1 MGRGDFFGRRKNCG
15 ELTPLSDSAR
25 SCVLKNMYAGNEPIF
40 GFETKILQEQHLGT
54 DMVNLPLKHYIAMLE
69 EVGFDK
75 FVFLKRE
82 NYLKRAVSAAVG
94 RKKNT
99 WHSTERP
106 DEIKIDPERYRTGRQ
121 HRTLLAHFESLD
133 AVYDQACEFIDSSSD
148 VLDLEYES
156 HILPDPKIAL
166 SRILNFLDIDY
177 HAADF
182 QASYKRHNPYD
193 IDEVIIN
200 LDEISGYLF
209 GVKYEWMT
217 DSSNLR
223 SDTP

>member
-1 MGRGDFFGRRKNCG
+1 M
-15 ELTPLSDSAR
+15 
-25 SCVLKNMYAGNEPIF
+25 
-40 GFETKILQEQHLGT
+40 
-54 DMVNLPLKHYIAMLE
+54 
-69 EVGFDK
+69 
-75 FVFLKRE
+75 
-82 NYLKRAVSAAVG
+82 
-94 RKKNT
+94 
-99 WHSTERP
+99 
-106 DEIKIDPERYRTGRQ
+106 
-121 HRTLLAHFESLD
+121 
-133 AVYDQACEFIDSSSD
+133 
-148 VLDLEYES
+148 
-156 HILPDPKIAL
+156 PDPKIAL